1 METAIDTPLPRDYT
15 GDAAAK
21 VFAVPEL
28 LEEIL
33 LQAVDDQY
41 PLGPFRDWDLKM
53 WPMPACGYLWKGGI
67 CLYRIQR
74 VSTAFRHTIQG
85 SNKLKQLM
93 FLAPQDN
100 AALSMDSDSLL
111 PLHKPILSLMSIM
124 RLSDADHTVE
134 FDDFDEFE
142 VVDGIASPAWKMFK
156 DLFSPHITPYDRTIG
171 RLRKGWSNPEASWR
185 KIKVCNAKV
194 PSPLNLRLFY
204 GPYHANDEIPPFSIT
219 FALDKDD
226 TLEHLFNLFDGFM
239 ATLSQYYAKK
249 HSMNLDH
256 EEEQRLLEQKQT
268 KERDELAQAFGEA
281 LKHGKGE
288 VEKTRDRS

>member
-1 METAIDTPLPRDYT
+1 MAKAVDTLLPQDYT
-15 GDAAAK
+15 GDAAAR

-33 LQAVDDQY
+33 LLTVDDQY
-41 PLGPFRDWDLKM
+41 PLGPFRDWDLKL

-100 AALSMDSDSLL
+100 AALSMDYDSLL
-111 PLHKPILSLMSIM
+111 LLHKPVLSLMSIM
-124 RLSDADHTVE
+124 RLSDADYTVE
-134 FDDFDEFE
+134 FDEIE
-142 VVDGIASPAWKMFK
+142 VVRGIASPAWKTFE
-156 DLFSPHITPYDRTIG
+156 DLFSPHITPFNPTIG
-171 RLRKGWSNPEASWR
+171 RLRKGWRNPEASWR

-194 PSPLNLRLFY
+194 PAPLNVRLFY

-226 TLEHLFNLFDGFM
+226 TLEHLFNHFDGFM

-249 HSMNLDH
+249 HSTNLDH
-256 EEEQRLLEQKQT
+256 EEEQRLLEQKQA
-268 KERDELAQAFGEA
+268 KERDELAQDFGEA
-281 LKHGKGE
+281 LKHGKGD
-288 VEKTRDRS
+288 VEDAKTLRL